1 MRYAFPS
8 LLSCLIHGTHL
19 SSTYDYTDVPV
30 SSNCYVYIYIYIEYI
45 IHTII
50 IRRPLL
56 VRGQQAVG
64 TLRGGE
70 PSISSLTGGYLHF
83 AFLARA
89 ARMLQTAS
97 GDDPK
102 IAQNS
107 NTSKIASGRPRI
119 APRRLQDGQDA
130 QTDPNRTPETTP
142 NKSPDPRN
150 IKANCDMKIV
160 QKH

>member
-1 MRYAFPS
+1 M
-8 LLSCLIHGTHL
+8 
-19 SSTYDYTDVPV
+19 
-30 SSNCYVYIYIYIEYI
+30 
-45 IHTII
+45 
-50 IRRPLL
+50 
-56 VRGQQAVG
+56 G

-130 QTDPNRTPETTP
+130 QTDPNRTPKTTP
-142 NKSPDPRN
+142 NKSPNRRN
-150 IKANCDMKIV
+150 IKVNCDMMIV
-160 QKH
+160 QKPMKSDVKRTFSTYRTSFFRPFQRLRIDQIVSMSQRGLRTAPKNRFGALLGPLGASWADL

>member
-1 MRYAFPS
+1 MCLMLDISADPC
-8 LLSCLIHGTHL
+8 LSGVNKLWEHL
-19 SSTYDYTDVPV
+19 VEGIPILPY
-30 SSNCYVYIYIYIEYI
+30 
-45 IHTII
+45 
-50 IRRPLL
+50 
-56 VRGQQAVG
+56 
-64 TLRGGE
+64 GG
-70 PSISSLTGGYLHF
+70 GLHF

-130 QTDPNRTPETTP
+130 QTDPNRTPKTTP
-142 NKSPDPRN
+142 NKPPNRRN
-150 IKANCDMKIV
+150 IKVNCDMMIV
-160 QKH
+160 QKTRKSS